1 MTSSPLAIPHAGRGI
16 LLLAAL
22 LLAIL
27 TSTVGGPA
35 TVFAHAAYD
44 RSEPAFAAELDAAP
58 QRVDLWFSQQLF
70 RQEGANTFAIRDPAG
85 TELAAG
91 ELTLDRD
98 DRRHAF
104 AEITIVLSQGR
115 YFLAWTNLS
124 ADDGDDEAGRTVFY
138 VGRAATAAEI
148 EEDRAL
154 AADALIAYP
163 GDAPDDDA
171 VPGPTDAP
179 APPQPI
185 DLAEAQTEGGL
196 DDAVIGIAIV
206 GAFAI
211 TGLVLTGRRRE
222 RS

>member
-1 MTSSPLAIPHAGRGI
+1 MTNSPRAIPHAWRGI
-16 LLLAAL
+16 ALLAAL
-22 LLAIL
+22 LVALLASIARP
-27 TSTVGGPA
+27 PA
-35 TVFAHAAYD
+35 PVFAHAAYD
-44 RSEPAFAAELDAAP
+44 RSEPAFAAELDAPP

-85 TELAAG
+85 TEFAAG

-104 AEITIVLSQGR
+104 AEIAIALPQGR

-154 AADALIAYP
+154 AADETRCCCAR
-163 GDAPDDDA
+163 APR
-171 VPGPTDAP
+171 PRAP
-179 APPQPI
+179 AAPSTPPWSAASAGSCGPRLSSPSPSSPPQRP
-185 DLAEAQTEGGL
+185 
-196 DDAVIGIAIV
+196 
-206 GAFAI
+206 
-211 TGLVLTGRRRE
+211 
-222 RS
+222 